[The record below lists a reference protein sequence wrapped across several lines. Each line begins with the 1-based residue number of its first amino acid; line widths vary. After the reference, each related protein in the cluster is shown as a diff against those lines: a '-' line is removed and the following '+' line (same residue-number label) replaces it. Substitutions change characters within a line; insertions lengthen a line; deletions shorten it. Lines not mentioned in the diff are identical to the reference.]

1 MSDSRRRLGQWG
13 ESVAELHLKDKGLQV
28 LERNWRC
35 QLGEIDI
42 IALDDD
48 EYVFVEVKTRKG
60 RQMGL
65 PEEGL
70 TDKKARKLIDLAKRY
85 LADHDLDPDW
95 RVDLVAIELDNDGK
109 LLRCEHIA
117 NAILGW

>member
-42 IALDDD
+42 IALDDN

-70 TDKKARKLIDLAKRY
+70 TEKKARKLIDLAKRY

>member
-1 MSDSRRRLGQWG
+1 
-13 ESVAELHLKDKGLQV
+13 
-28 LERNWRC
+28 
-35 QLGEIDI
+35 
-42 IALDDD
+42 
-48 EYVFVEVKTRKG
+48 
-60 RQMGL
+60 MGL

-70 TDKKARKLIDLAKRY
+70 TEKKARKLIDLAKRY